1 MTKITDIL
9 GWLIKIKKHT
19 TTFNLIIFKEPK
31 MKRSLLLSSLTL
43 GILIGCGGSNKTDT
57 PSVEEQ
63 EIPKLN
69 DIKVSAAPLIKA
81 SEFQFSQNLKNGLFK
96 RYQTRLSNDDTLEN
110 DASTSPTASKDFS
123 QTNQQEQN
131 VDESDRIKYD
141 GEFLFIAA
149 NSFND
154 IDHDSNEGENY
165 IRIMQRNEK
174 GEMNPIQN
182 LPYSEVHSSD
192 QQLYLHDNTL
202 AILNYSPS
210 YFSFPIAND
219 LAATVEPFFY
229 YGDNE
234 FELSLVDVS
243 QPSQAAIKHQFKIE
257 GGLID
262 SRVIGDSLYLVSNY
276 HPNFTGFD
284 TSNNDEATVLA
295 NYQNLSKEQLAELTP
310 NIINTASQNSEE
322 LVTPD
327 NCYISSDAS
336 DKDGFDSIITIT
348 KVNLSNPEQR
358 ESLCINTNIY
368 GIYASENALYT
379 HGTVSQDDTVKTV
392 IHKFDLAG
400 DNLEYTATGA
410 VEGHLGRGQQNLR
423 FSEFNN
429 DLRVVTTTNMPFDE
443 TAGFSPFKH
452 QLFVLQQQDNSLAPI
467 AKLPNDTHP
476 TPIGKANEQGLVDE
490 NIYAV
495 RFSEDRAF
503 IVTFRQ
509 VDPLYVIDLSNKT
522 KPKIAGALEVP
533 GYSAYLHLI
542 NENLLLGIGQNIQD
556 WRDPSEQEV
565 ENGAKVTL
573 FDITDITKPKVVNEK
588 VFANAYTPAEWDYKS
603 LSFLKTLSERIRFT
617 MPVERWKTET
627 NSDSLYLW
635 KRESELAAFEIDT
648 QTTPSLN
655 YIGSSK
661 INYSSINA
669 ETEPYVWGGLD
680 RAVIHSDDLYYIHGN
695 YIWHSLWQTPSDNKG
710 PL

>member
-1 MTKITDIL
+1 
-9 GWLIKIKKHT
+9 
-19 TTFNLIIFKEPK
+19 
-31 MKRSLLLSSLTL
+31 MKRSLLLSSLAL
-43 GILIGCGGSNKTDT
+43 GILIGCGGSNNTDT
-57 PSVEEQ
+57 PPLDEQ
-63 EIPKLN
+63 KIPKLN

-96 RYQTRLSNDDTLEN
+96 RYQARLSNYKAPEN
-110 DASTSPTASKDFS
+110 DATASPSTSKDFS

-131 VDESDRIKYD
+131 VDEADRIKYD

-149 NSFND
+149 DSFND

-165 IRIMQRNEK
+165 IRIMRRNEL

-192 QQLYLHDNTL
+192 QHLYLHENTL

-219 LAATVEPFFY
+219 IAATVEPYFY

-262 SRVIGDSLYLVSNY
+262 SRVIDGSLYLVSNY

-284 TSNNDEATVLA
+284 TSNNDETTLLT
-295 NYQNLSKEQLAELTP
+295 NYQNLSKVQLAELTP
-310 NIINTASQNSEE
+310 NIINTATQSSEE

-368 GIYASENALYT
+368 GIYASEKALYT
-379 HGTVSQDDTVKTV
+379 HGTVFQDDTVKTV

-400 DNLEYTATGA
+400 DTLEYTATGA
-410 VEGHLGRGQQNLR
+410 VEGHLGRGPDNLR

-429 DLRVVTTTNMPFDE
+429 DLRIVTTTNLPFDE
-443 TAGFSPFKH
+443 SAGFSPFKH
-452 QLFVLQQQDNSLAPI
+452 QLFVLQQQENLLAPI

-476 TPIGKANEQGLVDE
+476 TPIGKTNEQGLVDE

-509 VDPLYVIDLSNKT
+509 IDPLYVVDLADKT
-522 KPKIAGALEVP
+522 KPKIAGALEIP
-533 GYSAYLHLI
+533 GYSAYLHPVS
-542 NENLLLGIGQNIQD
+542 ENLLLGIGQNIQD
-556 WRDPSEQEV
+556 WQAPDAQEI
-565 ENGAKVTL
+565 ESGAKVTL
-573 FDITDITKPKVVNEK
+573 FDISDITNPKVVNEK

-603 LSFLKTLSERIRFT
+603 LSFLETGTGVLRFT
-617 MPVERWKTET
+617 MPVETWQSQ
-627 NSDSLYLW
+627 SDNNTSYLW
-635 KRESELAAFEIDT
+635 HRVSELASFEIDT
-648 QTTPSLN
+648 TEAPTLN
-655 YIGSSK
+655 YLGSSK
-661 INYSSINA
+661 VDYSSISPEA
-669 ETEPYVWGGLD
+669 APYVWGGLD